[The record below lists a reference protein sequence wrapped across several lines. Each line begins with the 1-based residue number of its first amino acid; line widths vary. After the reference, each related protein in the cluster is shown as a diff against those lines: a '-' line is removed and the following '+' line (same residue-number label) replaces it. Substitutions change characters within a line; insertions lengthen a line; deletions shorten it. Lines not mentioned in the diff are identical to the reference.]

1 MMKATNLELT
11 PEAMQQIGESAVR
24 AVVDHIINLPNAP
37 RSNLENSK
45 EISRSLR
52 ESSPEE
58 GTDFEALLDSFMN
71 KIIPISINT
80 PHPAY
85 LGYIPGGGLYP
96 SAIADFLG
104 AATNRFTGAWFAAP
118 AAARLEAN
126 VLEWFAQ
133 WMGYP
138 ESSRGILT
146 SGGSLANFSGV
157 VAARKRLLGDD
168 ISRGILYASN
178 QTHHSVMKVAF
189 LAGIPESN
197 IRLLDVDKN
206 FRAIPDQFETA
217 IKKDLKKGM
226 KPFFL
231 VGNAGT
237 TNTGTVDPLPELSD
251 IAAKYGLWYH
261 IDAAYGGFFNL
272 CKEGKKILSGLER
285 SDSIVLDPHKG
296 LFVPY
301 GSGSLLVKEGA
312 LLRRAH
318 ILTAEYLQ
326 DHTTP
331 EGEFDASEYSPEL
344 SRSYR
349 GLRVW
354 LPLKLFGVKAFR
366 ENLAEK
372 LHLTK
377 WMYQRFLEG
386 PGFECVAVP
395 DLSVIAFRY
404 RPKKGNVDTFNRKL
418 LEKIV
423 KSKKLFLSSTI
434 LNGEFV
440 IRVCILSFRT
450 HQPEVEEAF
459 EIIKNSAKK
468 LISEGGG
475 S

>member
-1 MMKATNLELT
+1 MKATNLELT
-11 PEAMQQIGESAVR
+11 PEAMLQMGESAVK
-24 AVVDHIINLPNAP
+24 AVVDHIINLPSAP
-37 RSNLENSK
+37 RSNLENSA
-45 EISRSLR
+45 EIVRSLR
-52 ESSPEE
+52 EPSPEK
-58 GTDFEALLDSFMN
+58 GTDFESLLNFFMN
-71 KIIPISINT
+71 KVIPVSINT

-104 AATNRFTGAWFAAP
+104 AVTNRFTGACFAAP

-138 ESSRGILT
+138 ESARGILT

-157 VAARKRLLGDD
+157 VAARKHLLGDD

-189 LAGIPESN
+189 LAGVPERN

-206 FRAIPDQFETA
+206 FRAIPDEFEKA
-217 IKKDLKKGM
+217 IKKDEKNGM

-237 TNTGTVDPLPELSD
+237 TNTGAVDPLSELAD
-251 IAAKYGLWYH
+251 IARKYGLWYH
-261 IDAAYGGFFNL
+261 IDAAYGGFFNI
-272 CKEGKKILSGLER
+272 CEEGKKILRGLER

-301 GSGSLLVKEGA
+301 GSGSLLVKDGE

-331 EGEFDASEYSPEL
+331 EGEFNASEYSPEL

-377 WMYQRFLEG
+377 WMYQRFLEE

-404 RPKKGNVDTFNRKL
+404 HPQKGNVDTFNRQL

-423 KSKKLFLSSTI
+423 KSQKLFLSST
-434 LNGEFV
+434 LLDGKFV

-450 HQPEVEEAF
+450 HQPEVEDAF
-459 EIIKNSAKK
+459 EIIKNAAKK
-468 LISEGGG
+468 LVSEGGR